1 MMKPIIPIV
10 AAIVVASVTPAST
23 EPRLAAK
30 TALLANIKAATPLAE
45 YDHPYTGTGT
55 LVITRTQ
62 DQAETR
68 KLCPIPFINIALGCA
83 IRNAAGCWVI
93 ISPDSVIAR
102 TGLKYDFV
110 KRHEIAHCNGWPT
123 DHSREAAK

>member
-1 MMKPIIPIV
+1 MMKPIITIV

-23 EPRLAAK
+23 EPTGLAAK
-30 TALLANIKAATPLAE
+30 LANIKAGTPPAE

-68 KLCPIPFINIALGCA
+68 KLCPTPFFNIALGCA

-102 TGLKYDFV
+102 AGLKYDFV

-123 DHSREAAK
+123 DHSRAAAK